1 MLLTV
6 SRFASVVTIFVFH
19 ASRDKHVKPPV
30 FDDAHRV
37 VPGCDPPL
45 PPPLPALCSLSRSKS
60 ILYMSVL
67 HNMMIFRAFVK
78 NTCKYVK
85 RGKPTIGWKSN
96 LKENIV

>member
-19 ASRDKHVKPPV
+19 ASRDKCDVKPPV

-37 VPGCDPPL
+37 VPGCDPP
-45 PPPLPALCSLSRSKS
+45 PPRPSPPLPALCSLSRSKS

-67 HNMMIFRAFVK
+67 HPTMIFRAFFK
-78 NTCKYVK
+78 EYMQLCEK
-85 RGKPTIGWKSN
+85 GKTYD
-96 LKENIV
+96 